1 MNFEIQFI
9 AKKKYFIIK
18 TIGETSPA
26 GIKDS
31 LEQVFANPDWHD
43 GARILFDNRLEILD
57 KLTGDGVKAISNSFI
72 QFNEKLNGSKVAVV
86 MPQDLAYGFGRMW
99 QMYTDIDA
107 QFETSVFRDIE
118 EAIQW
123 IEE

>member
-9 AKKKYFIIK
+9 GAKDYFIIK

-31 LEQVFANPDWHD
+31 LEKVFANPGWHN

-57 KLTGDGVKAISNSFI
+57 NLTSDGVKAISNSFI

-99 QMYTDIDA
+99 QMHTDIDA
-107 QFETSVFRDIE
+107 QFETSVFRNIE
-118 EAIQW
+118 EATRW